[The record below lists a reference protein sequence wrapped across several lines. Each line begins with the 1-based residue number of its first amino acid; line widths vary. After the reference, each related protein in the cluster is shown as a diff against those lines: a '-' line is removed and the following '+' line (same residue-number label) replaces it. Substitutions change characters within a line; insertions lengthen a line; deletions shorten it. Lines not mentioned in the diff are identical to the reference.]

1 MTELDSL
8 TTHEAGVAAARF
20 LDLAFNDKNIEAAF
34 ERYAAAPYTQHNPQ
48 VPDGI
53 DGAKAALAGLLEQV
67 PGWTY
72 DFKRVLVDGDIVA
85 VHSHVTTAPGDN
97 GMAVVDLFRVDHGK
111 LVEHWDV
118 IQPVP
123 AEFAHENTMF

>member
-1 MTELDSL
+1 MTDLDSL
-8 TTHEAGVAAARF
+8 TTHDAGIAATRF
-20 LDLAFNDKNIEAAF
+20 LDLAFNEKNVEAAF
-34 ERYAAAPYTQHNPQ
+34 EQYAAAPYTQHNPQ

-53 DGAKAALAGLLEQV
+53 DGAKAALAGLLQQV

-97 GMAVVDLFRVDHGK
+97 GMAVVDLFRVDDGK

-118 IQPVP
+118 IQTVP
-123 AEFAHENTMF
+123 AEFANENTMF